1 MSDKSQPKD
10 EFSQAKSWD
19 LPFLDEVQTTEELT
33 RTNALNRRSDWKYE
47 PPEPEEEEILPPTA
61 EEIEAIRQSAYDEGY
76 NEGKQTGFDEGKA
89 AGFEEGKPEG
99 YEAGLQAGKEEGLN
113 AAAEEIAALAEKWSS
128 LADNLVAP
136 LSQVNDDTRKQL
148 VKLAVSLARAVIK
161 TEVQT
166 SESVILQALAEGLK
180 ALPIAESQFHISMH
194 PDDIEVIRQHY
205 GEETIARKGWQFIEA
220 PAMSRGGCDI
230 TTQQNAVDV
239 SVERRCR
246 DVLSR
251 FLLEQGLSDD

>member
-1 MSDKSQPKD
+1 MSDKSQDKN
-10 EFSQAKSWD
+10 EFADARSWD
-19 LPFLDEVQTTEELT
+19 LPFLDEVHTTEDLT

-47 PPEPEEEEILPPTA
+47 PPEAEDEEILPPTA
-61 EEIEAIRQSAYDEGY
+61 EEIEAIRQSAYEEGY

-99 YEAGLQAGKEEGLN
+99 YEAGLQSGMEEGRN
-113 AAAEEIAALAEKWSS
+113 AAAEEMAVLAQTWAS

-136 LSQVNDDTRKQL
+136 LSQLNDDTRKQL
-148 VKLAVSLARAVIK
+148 VKLAVSLARAVIR

-166 SESVILQALAEGLK
+166 SETVILQALAEGLK
-180 ALPIAESQFHISMH
+180 ALPITESQFHISMH
-194 PDDIEVIRQHY
+194 PDDIHIIRSHY
-205 GEETIARKGWQFIEA
+205 GEDVITQKGWQLIEA

-230 TTQQNAVDV
+230 TTRENAVDV